1 MLYIHCTSSLIR
13 TSRNSHI
20 CEVGKEQQNPPQM
33 WRNPRKSLQK
43 LVDECDMENL
53 DATQVVLI
61 AVGATVMTGLMLR
74 AIAQSSFVLA
84 SDVIQ
89 TRRALEAK
97 RHADNAEAEAAGRAA
112 ALEPLV
118 LNADGTIEEPIIA
131 VVERP

>member
-1 MLYIHCTSSLIR
+1 
-13 TSRNSHI
+13 
-20 CEVGKEQQNPPQM
+20 
-33 WRNPRKSLQK
+33 
-43 LVDECDMENL
+43 MENL